1 MDNCFVVI
9 KHDSNTSSELADVEI
24 SDFTNDFSNILSDI
38 DIYECI
44 KGSCSKTFGYFYY
57 GEDSNINVVQCDL
70 EKCEIIENDTTCDSN
85 NSDKAY
91 YTTTFEFCFKYDY
104 NNIKY
109 TSEVIKYDQTNYI
122 FSLIENSQYY
132 YLYISY
138 KNSRIIGLSILGK
151 LYRIYISNY
160 INIYIFKWFYFYLLI
175 KFFNLL
181 FFSLKLLFK
190 KNKKY

>member
-91 YTTTFEFCFKYDY
+91 YNTTFEFCFKYDY
-104 NNIKY
+104 NNTKY
-109 TSEVIKYDQTNYI
+109 ISEEIKYDQTNYI

-138 KNSRIIGLSILGK
+138 KNSRIIGLSRLGK
-151 LYRIYISNY
+151 IYKK
-160 INIYIFKWFYFYLLI
+160 YIFI
-175 KFFNLL
+175 CI
-181 FFSLKLLFK
+181 
-190 KNKKY
+190 